1 MSPLHIPI
9 KSRYELCTL
18 RAFLWVVSVLMAT
31 TRIMQQHKRRKVKH
45 EWQAPNSFKIIWCE
59 WKDISFDKKAALFMH
74 PPRNRV
80 ISIAN
85 IISVDQNCKDVRRK
99 NHTKTLRRKV
109 YK

>member
-1 MSPLHIPI
+1 MNDKRPI
-9 KSRYELCTL
+9 HLKLFDVSEKT
-18 RAFLWVVSVLMAT
+18 FLL
-31 TRIMQQHKRRKVKH
+31 I
-45 EWQAPNSFKIIWCE
+45 
-59 WKDISFDKKAALFMH
+59 KKAALFMH